1 MGVGLPLVLL
11 LIPKQ
16 HPVAIMASS
25 YLIGIGLFTF
35 AMFLVNLAG
44 FRFSLVN
51 ESVLLFAISAP
62 LIFIKKKEVKEFF
75 IHAFYLVK
83 KAHFST
89 VEKWCLGFLVFIG
102 VSSLINT
109 LYWPVS
115 LWDSLVLYD
124 FRAHIFAASGFMK
137 EAFIDNYY
145 TGYPLLT
152 SLAHTIVYI
161 MGGEYPQFL
170 HSFFYLSLGAG
181 FYGFLR
187 EFVSRKTSLF
197 FTVILLIVEP
207 LFYHSLISYTNLA
220 YTVYLSLG
228 AICVYLWDKKKERG
242 YLIVS
247 ALLVA
252 LSTWTRS
259 VEPFWLGVFI
269 VVFIVATYRK
279 KFRDILTFTLFFF
292 PIHEAWKVF
301 QFSLTEKEA
310 STVGEIVGY
319 AKIILSVFDPGR
331 WLLVGEYLY
340 TYVVTPWG
348 TIFAVFIISTILMLI
363 LRKLRKFFLSF
374 FITFTLLGVLV
385 LGTFAFSIGY
395 AGTLAIGDAAKR
407 LSMLF
412 YPLFIFCI
420 ALVMQELV
428 KIKK

>member
-1 MGVGLPLVLL
+1 MNHSDAERMETILQGLGLQATDKREEAD
-11 LIPKQ
+11 LIIITTCSVRQSAEDRVYGLAHNFAKLRRKNPNL
-16 HPVAIMASS
+16 
-25 YLIGIGLFTF
+25 LIGITGCMAGRDTDGKIRQRLSF
-35 AMFLVNLAG
+35 VN
-44 FRFSLVN
+44 
-51 ESVLLFAISAP
+51 
-62 LIFIKKKEVKEFF
+62 
-75 IHAFYLVK
+75 
-83 KAHFST
+83 
-89 VEKWCLGFLVFIG
+89 
-102 VSSLINT
+102 
-109 LYWPVS
+109 
-115 LWDSLVLYD
+115 
-124 FRAHIFAASGFMK
+124 
-137 EAFIDNYY
+137 
-145 TGYPLLT
+145 
-152 SLAHTIVYI
+152 
-161 MGGEYPQFL
+161 
-170 HSFFYLSLGAG
+170 
-181 FYGFLR
+181 
-187 EFVSRKTSLF
+187 
-197 FTVILLIVEP
+197 
-207 LFYHSLISYTNLA
+207 
-220 YTVYLSLG
+220 
-228 AICVYLWDKKKERG
+228 
-242 YLIVS
+242 
-247 ALLVA
+247 
-252 LSTWTRS
+252 
-259 VEPFWLGVFI
+259 
-269 VVFIVATYRK
+269 
-279 KFRDILTFTLFFF
+279 FFF